1 MTLEELSVVFTA
13 DAAPFIQAVSAVE
26 GASFQAVH
34 AADSL
39 ADAFYQAGARAA
51 QGLGQGILS
60 HRETVAEAARTLAQA
75 AADAMRSALQIHS
88 PSRVTREMGLMFDR
102 GFLEGILQEM
112 PMAEQQSRALATR
125 AAAALEENTPA
136 AAHAQACAPA
146 AAPVH
151 VTLPLEIDG
160 YRLGMA
166 VLENINRIM
175 DATGRVELNL

>member
-51 QGLGQGILS
+51 QGLGQGILA
-60 HRETVAEAARTLAQA
+60 HKETVAAAAQALAQA
-75 AADAMRSALQIHS
+75 AADAMRTALQIRS

-102 GFLEGILQEM
+102 GFLEGIVQEM
-112 PMAEQQSRALATR
+112 PMAEQQSRSLATR
-125 AAAALEENTPA
+125 AAAALEENVPA
-136 AAHAQACAPA
+136 AAHAPVSAQT